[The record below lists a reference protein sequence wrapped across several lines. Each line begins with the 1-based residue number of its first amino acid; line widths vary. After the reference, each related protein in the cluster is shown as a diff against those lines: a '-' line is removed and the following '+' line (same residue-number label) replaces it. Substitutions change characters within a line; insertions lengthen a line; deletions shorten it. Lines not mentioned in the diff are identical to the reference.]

1 MKRDQKND
9 LKKKS
14 RKELNEQVVKKQKE
28 LVDLVMQQ
36 SIGKLKNVHSLSARK
51 KEIAILKTYIRE
63 KELGSE
69 K

>member
-36 SIGKLKNVHSLSARK
+36 SIGKLKNVHELSVKK

-63 KELGSE
+63 KELRSE